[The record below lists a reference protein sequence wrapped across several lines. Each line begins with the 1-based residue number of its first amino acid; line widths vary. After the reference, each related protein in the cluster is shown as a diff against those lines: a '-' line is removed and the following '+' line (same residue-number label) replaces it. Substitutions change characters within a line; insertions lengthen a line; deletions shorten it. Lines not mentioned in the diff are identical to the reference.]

1 MSCVENEPN
10 RGCLFL
16 FLIVLIVP
24 LGQIP
29 VDFYSPAL
37 PDIAKDL
44 KTSATLT
51 QFTVTIFIIFSGLGN
66 VPIGAISDAL
76 GRRKVLLVSLVGLI
90 LSTVGCAVAPSIEV
104 LFIARAF
111 EGFFA
116 ASGFVI
122 CYAYAGDSY
131 SGHQLTRTFGIL
143 GAAWASVPVIAPG
156 IGGIVVHSLG
166 WRPMFWILSGFMLF
180 LFVLF
185 WWTLPE
191 SLPPERRHPLKIKG
205 VLKSCGVTLANKSYL
220 TLCGVFMFGAS
231 IQFVFVAA
239 APFLYQKEMQ
249 FSARTYGFIALAIGF
264 GNLIGNGA
272 VGLLAKVIKPMG
284 LILIGLCLIWFGTL
298 GLLVSGFVAP
308 LNALVISITLGIA
321 LIGSAMT
328 CPASVALAVGLFP
341 ERIGIGSALIS
352 TVGFFGV
359 GISVAVGGI
368 LNMTT
373 QLPMA
378 FVFLVLVS
386 LETVAFLLYRWALG
400 RETPTTS

>member
-1 MSCVENEPN
+1 MSCTEDEPN

-44 KTSATLT
+44 KTSATLA

-131 SGHQLTRTFGIL
+131 SGHQLTRAFGVL

-166 WRPMFWILSGFMLF
+166 WRPMFWILSVFMVGL
-180 LFVLF
+180 LVLF

-191 SLPPERRHPLKIKG
+191 SLPPERRQPLKIKS
-205 VLKSCGVTLANKSYL
+205 VLKSCGMTLANKFYL

-239 APFLYQKEMQ
+239 APFLYQEEMQ
-249 FSARTYGFIALAIGF
+249 FTARTYGFIALAIGF

-272 VGLLAKVIKPMG
+272 VGLLAKVIRPMG

-298 GLLVSGFVAP
+298 GLLISAIVAP
-308 LNALVISITLGIA
+308 LNALVISITLGIT

-352 TVGFFGV
+352 TVGFVGV
-359 GISVAVGGI
+359 GIAVAVGGM
-368 LNMTT
+368 LTMTT

-378 FVFLVLVS
+378 LVFLVLVS
-386 LETVAFLLYRWALG
+386 LETVAFLLSKWAL
-400 RETPTTS
+400 RLETPATL

>member
-16 FLIVLIVP
+16 FLIILIVP

-44 KTSATLT
+44 QTSATLT

-116 ASGFVI
+116 ACGFVI
-122 CYAYAGDSY
+122 CYAYAGDTY

-166 WRPMFWILSGFMLF
+166 WRPMFWILSGFML
-180 LFVLF
+180 LLLALF
-185 WWTLPE
+185 WWMLPE
-191 SLPPERRHPLKIKG
+191 SLPPERRQPLKIKG
-205 VLKSCGVTLANKSYL
+205 VLKSCGLTLGNKSYL

-239 APFLYQKEMQ
+239 APFLYQEEMQ

-272 VGLLAKVIKPMG
+272 VGLLAKSIRPIG
-284 LILIGLCLIWFGTL
+284 LILIGLCLIWLGTL
-298 GLLVSGFVAP
+298 SLLISGFVAP

-386 LETVAFLLYRWALG
+386 LETVAFLLARWALR